1 MASMLWSLKFFL
13 WMEGFAVASD
23 DSKVWDLR
31 ALRYFLTVAKHSSVT
46 RASVELGVSESAV
59 SQRLKTLERL
69 MGLKLYESPGGRL
82 RITSTGARL
91 VEMAVDIFDR
101 IDGFRAELG
110 TDQPTGSLT
119 VATQDPVVRY
129 LLPSVARAFAVQNPN
144 IRLEMMTRTV
154 EETLRLI
161 RLGDAD
167 IGIVSETPLPDP
179 LVFHPLR
186 TYQAQFVAPKG
197 HPLFAG
203 GTPAMEELLTPETI
217 DRFPLIAPE
226 HGDSTHTH
234 IREALARLGLP
245 YNIALEVGTT
255 ETVKHYVGLGLGVA
269 VISGVCI
276 TPADNETLDMVEV
289 PQHFGGTSTYG
300 YVIRREKYLSGPGEA
315 FLTVLRNS
323 VADPALA

>member
-1 MASMLWSLKFFL
+1 MVSS
-13 WMEGFAVASD
+13 

-59 SQRLKTLERL
+59 SQRLKTLEHA
-69 MGLKLYESPGGRL
+69 MGLKLYESSGGRL
-82 RITSTGARL
+82 RITSTGSRL
-91 VEMAVDIFDR
+91 VEMAIDIFDR
-101 IDGFRAELG
+101 IDGYRAELG
-110 TDQPTGSLT
+110 ADQLSGSLT

-129 LLPSVARAFAVQNPN
+129 LLPGVARSFAAENPN
-144 IRLEMMTRTV
+144 VRLELMTRTV
-154 EETLRLI
+154 EETLRLV
-161 RLGDAD
+161 RLGEAD

-197 HPLFAG
+197 HSLFAS

-276 TPADNETLDMVEV
+276 TPTDSETLDMVEV

-300 YVIRREKYLSGPGEA
+300 YVVRREKYLSGPAEA
-315 FLTVLRNS
+315 FLTTLRSS
-323 VADPALA
+323 VAGSTLG